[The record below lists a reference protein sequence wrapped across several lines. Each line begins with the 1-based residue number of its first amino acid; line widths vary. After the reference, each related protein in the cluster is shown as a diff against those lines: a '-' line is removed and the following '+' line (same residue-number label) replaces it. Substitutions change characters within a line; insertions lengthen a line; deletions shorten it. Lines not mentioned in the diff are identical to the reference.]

1 MSETKHYE
9 NLQKP
14 IRIGSKFIKNRIA
27 LAPMGDIYQVF
38 DMLTGVVNQNW
49 VDYLAER
56 AKGGVGL
63 LIPTA
68 MKVADDILTY
78 REYGL
83 CDWVTFNHASMRV
96 YNEIAQY
103 AHSYGSS
110 IFFQLSAGRGRVAR
124 PDAFDD
130 ERFIPVSASDNEG
143 VFRPDKR
150 CRPITG
156 DEIKKIIKSFGEAAK
171 ILVKAGI
178 DGVELHAHEGYL
190 LDEFATSLWNKR
202 TDKYGGNLEQRLTFA
217 KEILHE
223 IKDKAGSDFP
233 VTYRYGV
240 KHFIKSPLKS
250 ALRIGEP
257 EIGRDVEESIELAK
271 ILEREGFDG
280 LHIDV
285 GCYESVYWSHP
296 PTYQPWGCAAELT
309 ARVKQAVKIPCI
321 VAGKVGIPQLAEKL
335 IADGKADM
343 VALGRPLLADPYW
356 AKKAFEGREE
366 DITPCIGCHEE
377 MYKSEMYQFTTC
389 AVNPFCANER
399 NFSIQ
404 PTDRKKKVMIAGGG
418 VGGME
423 AASIATMRGHD
434 VTIYEKS
441 DRLGGHLIE
450 ASAPEFKKDISHLLD
465 YYKTRVKK
473 LKIKIKLNAAVT
485 PELVE
490 KEKPDAVIIA
500 TGSTPI
506 IPDIPG
512 ADKPRVVSCI
522 DGFLGKK
529 QIGQN
534 VVVIGGGLEG
544 CEMAVWLAQKGKK
557 VTIVEML
564 PHLVSN
570 IHRANLVMLMDMLED
585 GKVRIL
591 TETKAEKIT
600 DTSVVCS
607 GGAGKSVEL
616 PADSVIMA
624 VGLKPERKLFSA
636 LVGKYQDV
644 YEIGD
649 CKEPRKIGDAI
660 WEGCQ
665 LALNI

>member
-1 MSETKHYE
+1 M
-9 NLQKP
+9 
-14 IRIGSKFIKNRIA
+14 
-27 LAPMGDIYQVF
+27 
-38 DMLTGVVNQNW
+38 VNQNW
-49 VDYLAER
+49 VDYLIER
-56 AKGGVGL
+56 AKGEVGL

-96 YNEIAQY
+96 YNELAQY
-103 AHSYGSS
+103 AHSYGSVV
-110 IFFQLSAGRGRVAR
+110 FFQLSAGRGRVAR

-156 DEIKKIIKSFGEAAK
+156 DEIKRIIKSFGEAAK
-171 ILVKAGI
+171 MLVKAGI

-217 KEILHE
+217 KEILYE

-240 KHFIKSPLKS
+240 KHFIKAPLKS
-250 ALRIGEP
+250 ALRAGEP
-257 EIGRDVEESIELAK
+257 EIGRDVEESIEIAK

-285 GCYESVYWSHP
+285 GCYESVYWAHP
-296 PTYQPWGCAAELT
+296 PTYQQWGCAADLT
-309 ARVKQAVKIPCI
+309 ARVKQAVRIPCI
-321 VAGKVGIPQLAEKL
+321 VAGKLGIPQLAEKL
-335 IADGKADM
+335 VADGKADM

-356 AKKAFEGREE
+356 AKKAFEGKEE

-399 NFSIQ
+399 NFSLQ
-404 PTDRKKKVMIAGGG
+404 PANKKKKILIAGGG
-418 VGGME
+418 VAGME

-434 VTIYEKS
+434 VTIFEMT

-450 ASAPEFKKDISHLLD
+450 ASEPSFKKDINRLLD
-465 YYKTRVKK
+465 YYKTRLKK
-473 LKIKIKLNAAVT
+473 LKIKIRFKQRVT
-485 PELVE
+485 PELVK
-490 KEKPDAVIIA
+490 KEHPDTVIVA
-500 TGSTPI
+500 TGSAPT
-506 IPDIPG
+506 IPDVPG
-512 ADKPRVVSCI
+512 SHESYVVTCI
-522 DGFLGKK
+522 DTLLGKK
-529 QIGQN
+529 NVLDN
-534 VVVIGGGLEG
+534 VVVIGGGLDG
-544 CEMAVWLAQKGKK
+544 CETAVWLSQKRKN
-557 VTIVEML
+557 VTLIEMQSKLVE
-564 PHLVSN
+564 S
-570 IHRANLVMLMDMLED
+570 IHRANRVMLMDLLED
-585 GKVRIL
+585 GKVRVL
-591 TETKAEKIT
+591 TNTTAKRIADHK
-600 DTSVVCS
+600 VVC
-607 GGAGKSVEL
+607 ADAEGKEIEL
-616 PADSVIMA
+616 QADTVVLA
-624 VGLKPERKLFSA
+624 VGLTPDKQLYNS
-636 LVGKYQDV
+636 LIGKQKEL

-660 WEGCQ
+660 WEGCM
-665 LALNI
+665 LALNL

>member
-1 MSETKHYE
+1 MQEKRHFE

-14 IRIGSKFIKNRIA
+14 ITIGKTFIKNRIA

-38 DMLTGVVNQNW
+38 DMQTGVVNQAW
-49 VDYLAER
+49 VDYLTER

-83 CDWVTFNHASMRV
+83 CDWVTFNYASMRV
-96 YNEIAQY
+96 YNELAQY
-103 AHSYGSS
+103 AHSYGSA

-150 CRPITG
+150 CRPITVE
-156 DEIKKIIKSFGEAAK
+156 EIKKIVKSFGEAAK

-190 LDEFATSLWNKR
+190 LDEFATALWNKR

-217 KEILHE
+217 KEILYE

-250 ALRIGEP
+250 ALRVGES

-271 ILEREGFDG
+271 ILEKAGFDG
-280 LHIDV
+280 LHLDV
-285 GCYESVYWSHP
+285 GCYESVYWAHP
-296 PTYQPWGCAAELT
+296 PIYQPWGMAADLT
-309 ARVKQAVKIPCI
+309 GKVKQAVKIPCI
-321 VAGKVGIPQLAEKL
+321 VAGKLGLPELAEKL
-335 IADGKADM
+335 VADGKADM
-343 VALGRPLLADPYW
+343 VALGRPLLADAYW
-356 AKKAFEGREE
+356 PKKAFEGRADE
-366 DITPCIGCHEE
+366 ITPCIGCHEE

-389 AVNPFCANER
+389 AVNPLCANER
-399 NFSIQ
+399 NFAIK
-404 PTDRKKKVMIAGGG
+404 PAPVKKRVLVAGGG

-423 AASIATMRGHD
+423 AASVATMRGHD
-434 VTIYEKS
+434 VTVYERA
-441 DRLGGHLIE
+441 DELGGHLIE
-450 ASAPEFKKDISHLLD
+450 ASAPPFKRDIGRLLD
-465 YYKTRVKK
+465 YYKTRLGKLSVKV
-473 LKIKIKLNAAVT
+473 KLNQAVT

-490 KEKPDAVIIA
+490 KEKPDVVIVA
-500 TGSTPI
+500 TGSGSL
-506 IPDIPG
+506 IPNIPG
-512 ADKPRVVSCI
+512 VEGKNVVTSI

-529 QIGQN
+529 EIGSKA
-534 VVVIGGGLEG
+534 VVIGGGLEG
-544 CEMAVWLAQKGKK
+544 CEMAIWLAQRKKK
-557 VTIVEML
+557 VTLVEML
-564 PHLVSN
+564 PKLVDT
-570 IHRANLVMLMDMLED
+570 IHRANRVMVLDLLED
-585 GKVRIL
+585 GKVDVRL
-591 TETKAEKIT
+591 ETTAVEIT
-600 DTSVVCS
+600 DGGVVCK
-607 GGAGKSVEL
+607 GKEGNRFEI
-616 PADSVIMA
+616 PADTVILA
-624 VGLKPERKLFSA
+624 VGLKPNRGLYES
-636 LVGKYQDV
+636 LVGKSREV

-649 CKEPRKIGDAI
+649 CKSPRKIGDAI
-660 WEGCQ
+660 WEGCMV
-665 LALNI
+665 ANNI